1 MVDFQFF
8 IHLINAS
15 LGSFVFIFCAEIA
28 SLLMK
33 SYIFLSLL
41 VNSLKTKR
49 APWLV
54 KILLLVIVGA
64 MLSNVAWVLRILKN
78 NFFPNIDIRLYIFI
92 VRMAWAF
99 AVIQYQSFGLFLEN
113 IVEPKPKIK
122 PSHIP
127 FLITSTF
134 LVLVFLYFAIFN
146 FNLCHISEMISPGV
160 LCCQN
165 NSYIFNFLNGC
176 GCNKVSNK
184 TSFWKFASYS
194 RTPG

>member
-1 MVDFQFF
+1 MNMVDFQS
-8 IHLINAS
+8 LINIINAT
-15 LGSFVFIFCAEIA
+15 LGSFIFIFCAEIS

-78 NFFPNIDIRLYIFI
+78 NFFPNMDVRFYIFI
-92 VRMAWAF
+92 IRLAWAF
-99 AVIQYQSFGLFLEN
+99 TVIQYQSFGLFLEN
-113 IVEPKPKIK
+113 IAEPKPKIK
-122 PSHIP
+122 SSHIP
-127 FLITSTF
+127 FLMVSGC

-146 FNLCHISEMISPGV
+146 FNLCHSYERSPFEFFAAKITHAY
-160 LCCQN
+160 L
-165 NSYIFNFLNGC
+165 IFLM
-176 GCNKVSNK
+176 VVE
-184 TSFWKFASYS
+184 YS
-194 RTPG
+194 H